1 MFVKIGM
8 SYWLNAIHFYNDDS
22 SNVLNI
28 WITSYKVTRDIRS
41 TVHGYYI
48 IKLDHKWF
56 LILFVPLCG
65 YFR

>member
-28 WITSYKVTRDIRS
+28 WTTSYK
-41 TVHGYYI
+41 
-48 IKLDHKWF
+48 WF
-56 LILFVPLCG
+56 LFSLIGKIGIVENDRDVTKF
-65 YFR
+65 FNR